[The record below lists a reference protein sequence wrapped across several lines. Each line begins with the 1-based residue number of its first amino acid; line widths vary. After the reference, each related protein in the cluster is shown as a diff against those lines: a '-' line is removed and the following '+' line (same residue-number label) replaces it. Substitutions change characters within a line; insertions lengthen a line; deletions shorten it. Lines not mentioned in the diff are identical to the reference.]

1 MRGLSLSY
9 RVSAQE
15 LARFGGAFGAGLA
28 RLTDGFHSDVER
40 CTPNTTRIVHP
51 RSYDPSPLTR
61 TAPNACGSC
70 PFSAFDDAAARSA
83 QSFADDGA
91 TYGFRFSRAVF
102 FGIISAIENQQ
113 RAVKS
118 CVNHFLQSPLFP
130 SQPLLAA
137 WTTMLNARSLVAL
150 LARSWPTRQVATP
163 QQALLPVQPLAR
175 CATTQAC
182 VTKTTLKDLALGAP
196 LRALT
201 AHEHQGFRAG
211 PLGSLFS
218 CA

>member
-9 RVSAQE
+9 RSIAQKP
-15 LARFGGAFGAGLA
+15 ARFGMAFGAGLA
-28 RLTDGFHSDVER
+28 RLAVGFHLEIER
-40 CTPNTTRIVHP
+40 CAPRYARIAQS

-70 PFSAFDDAAARSA
+70 LFSVFGDAAARPA
-83 QSFADDGA
+83 QSFADHGA
-91 TYGFRFSRAVF
+91 AVGFRFSQAVF
-102 FGIISAIENQQ
+102 LGIVLASAYQQ

-130 SQPLLAA
+130 SQPLQAV
-137 WTTMLNARSLVAL
+137 WTTMQNARSQAAL
-150 LARSWPTRQVATP
+150 LARSLQTP
-163 QQALLPVQPLAR
+163 RAAMPRLALLQGLLPAR

-182 VTKTTLKDLALGAP
+182 VTKVTTKILALSAR
-196 LRALT
+196 LRAFM
-201 AHEHQGFRAG
+201 AHENQGFRAG